1 MYSVLYLFSNLEYR
15 KSLEAKDK
23 SIHKVVSIRKKACT
37 LGPNMSEILD
47 TNLPSSMICFLIIA

>member
-23 SIHKVVSIRKKACT
+23 SIHKVSIRKKAYPRSKYV
-37 LGPNMSEILD
+37 GDIGH
-47 TNLPSSMICFLIIA
+47 